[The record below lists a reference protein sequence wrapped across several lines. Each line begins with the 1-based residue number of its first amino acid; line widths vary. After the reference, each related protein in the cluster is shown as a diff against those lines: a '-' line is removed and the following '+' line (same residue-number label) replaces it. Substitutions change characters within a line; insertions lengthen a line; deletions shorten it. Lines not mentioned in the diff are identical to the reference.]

1 MGGSTG
7 SMVPGPVTDHGSR
20 RPSLAPSTLLSHDL
34 HTAAARTRP
43 RPRRAPAQGSDYR
56 AVPAEG
62 RPQSRGSARGEDL
75 KVLRQRAE
83 SGYRRPEQPRQLPTL
98 LVRDPAELS
107 PDRTDSKRDPSA
119 KRPVFKPK
127 DISEIEAEIKKIN
140 EAEVKAREEAAAEAI
155 AAELEAEVSE
165 ASEADLDEITDII
178 AEEIVAEELENLDK
192 MTDLAAIDMAAEEIA
207 EELLSA
213 DIDDLVDLKMDIIA
227 DADDSENEII
237 EGSGQLPTLDFG
249 SITEVTY

>member
-1 MGGSTG
+1 MGVAARASPRQH
-7 SMVPGPVTDHGSR
+7 SSAMI
-20 RPSLAPSTLLSHDL
+20 STLLLLAPALALAVPLPKDL
-34 HTAAARTRP
+34 TIEQFQQKAARSLEEVPGVRISKSYASV
-43 RPRRAPAQGSDYR
+43 RSQGIGGQNNL
-56 AVPAEG
+56 VNF
-62 RPQSRGSARGEDL
+62 
-75 KVLRQRAE
+75 
-83 SGYRRPEQPRQLPTL
+83 PTL

-155 AAELEAEVSE
+155 AAELETEMSE

-178 AEEIVAEELENLDK
+178 AEELENLDK

-237 EGSGQLPTLDFG
+237 E
-249 SITEVTY
+249 

>member
-1 MGGSTG
+1 MGSLEE
-7 SMVPGPVTDHGSR
+7 VPGVRISKSYASVR
-20 RPSLAPSTLLSHDL
+20 S
-34 HTAAARTRP
+34 
-43 RPRRAPAQGSDYR
+43 QGIGGQNNL
-56 AVPAEG
+56 VNF
-62 RPQSRGSARGEDL
+62 
-75 KVLRQRAE
+75 
-83 SGYRRPEQPRQLPTL
+83 PTL

-127 DISEIEAEIKKIN
+127 DILEIEAEIKKIN

-165 ASEADLDEITDII
+165 ASEADLDKI
-178 AEEIVAEELENLDK
+178 
-192 MTDLAAIDMAAEEIA
+192 TDLAAIDMAAEEIA

>member
-1 MGGSTG
+1 MGVAARASARQH
-7 SMVPGPVTDHGSR
+7 SSAMI
-20 RPSLAPSTLLSHDL
+20 STLLLLAPALALAVPLPKDL
-34 HTAAARTRP
+34 TIEQFQQKAARSLEE
-43 RPRRAPAQGSDYR
+43 APGVRISKSYASVRSQGIGGQNNL
-56 AVPAEG
+56 VNF
-62 RPQSRGSARGEDL
+62 
-75 KVLRQRAE
+75 
-83 SGYRRPEQPRQLPTL
+83 PTL
-98 LVRDPAELS
+98 L
-107 PDRTDSKRDPSA
+107 RDPSA

>member
-1 MGGSTG
+1 MGVAARASPRQHF
-7 SMVPGPVTDHGSR
+7 SAMI
-20 RPSLAPSTLLSHDL
+20 STLLLLAPALALAVPLPKDL
-34 HTAAARTRP
+34 TIEQIQQKAARSLEEMPGVRISKSYASV
-43 RPRRAPAQGSDYR
+43 RSQGIGGQNNL
-56 AVPAEG
+56 VNF
-62 RPQSRGSARGEDL
+62 
-75 KVLRQRAE
+75 
-83 SGYRRPEQPRQLPTL
+83 PTL

-178 AEEIVAEELENLDK
+178 AEEIVAEEL
-192 MTDLAAIDMAAEEIA
+192 
-207 EELLSA
+207 LSA

>member
-1 MGGSTG
+1 MGVAARASARQH
-7 SMVPGPVTDHGSR
+7 SSAMI
-20 RPSLAPSTLLSHDL
+20 STLLLLAPALALAVPLPKDL
-34 HTAAARTRP
+34 TIEQFQQKAARSLEEVPGVRISKSYASV
-43 RPRRAPAQGSDYR
+43 RSQGIGGQNNL
-56 AVPAEG
+56 VNF
-62 RPQSRGSARGEDL
+62 
-75 KVLRQRAE
+75 
-83 SGYRRPEQPRQLPTL
+83 PTL

-165 ASEADLDEITDII
+165 ASEADL
-178 AEEIVAEELENLDK
+178 
-192 MTDLAAIDMAAEEIA
+192 AAIDMAAEEIA

>member
-1 MGGSTG
+1 MGPRQHS
-7 SMVPGPVTDHGSR
+7 SAMI
-20 RPSLAPSTLLSHDL
+20 STLLFLVPALALAVPLPKDL
-34 HTAAARTRP
+34 TIEQFQQKAARSLEEVPGVRISKSYASV
-43 RPRRAPAQGSDYR
+43 RSQGIGGQNNL
-56 AVPAEG
+56 VNF
-62 RPQSRGSARGEDL
+62 
-75 KVLRQRAE
+75 
-83 SGYRRPEQPRQLPTL
+83 PTL

-107 PDRTDSKRDPSA
+107 PDRTDSKRVPSA

-127 DISEIEAEIKKIN
+127 DISEIEAEIKKII

-155 AAELEAEVSE
+155 AELEAEVSE

>member
-1 MGGSTG
+1 M
-7 SMVPGPVTDHGSR
+7 GSR
-20 RPSLAPSTLLSHDL
+20 RPSLAPSTLLAMISTLLLLAPALALAVPLPKDL
-34 HTAAARTRP
+34 TIEQFQQKAARSLEEVPGVRISKSYASV
-43 RPRRAPAQGSDYR
+43 RSQGIGGQNNL
-56 AVPAEG
+56 VNF
-62 RPQSRGSARGEDL
+62 
-75 KVLRQRAE
+75 
-83 SGYRRPEQPRQLPTL
+83 PTL

-192 MTDLAAIDMAAEEIA
+192 ITDLAAIDMAAEEVA

>member
-1 MGGSTG
+1 MGVAARASARQH
-7 SMVPGPVTDHGSR
+7 SSAMI
-20 RPSLAPSTLLSHDL
+20 STLLLLAPALALAVPLPKDL
-34 HTAAARTRP
+34 TIEQFQQKAARSLEEVPGVRISKSYASV
-43 RPRRAPAQGSDYR
+43 RSQGIGGQNNL
-56 AVPAEG
+56 VNF
-62 RPQSRGSARGEDL
+62 
-75 KVLRQRAE
+75 
-83 SGYRRPEQPRQLPTL
+83 PTL

-140 EAEVKAREEAAAEAI
+140 EAEVKAREEAAEAI

>member
-1 MGGSTG
+1 MGVAARASARQH
-7 SMVPGPVTDHGSR
+7 SSAMI
-20 RPSLAPSTLLSHDL
+20 STLLLLAPALALAVPLPKDL
-34 HTAAARTRP
+34 TIEQFQQKAARSLEEVPGVRISKSYASV
-43 RPRRAPAQGSDYR
+43 RSQGIGGQNNL
-56 AVPAEG
+56 VNF
-62 RPQSRGSARGEDL
+62 
-75 KVLRQRAE
+75 
-83 SGYRRPEQPRQLPTL
+83 PTL

-140 EAEVKAREEAAAEAI
+140 EAEVKAREEAAAEA
-155 AAELEAEVSE
+155 
-165 ASEADLDEITDII
+165 
-178 AEEIVAEELENLDK
+178 
-192 MTDLAAIDMAAEEIA
+192 MAAEEIA

>member
-1 MGGSTG
+1 MGVAARASPRQH
-7 SMVPGPVTDHGSR
+7 SSAMI
-20 RPSLAPSTLLSHDL
+20 STLLLLAPALALAVPLPKDL
-34 HTAAARTRP
+34 TIEQFQQKAARSLEEVPGVRISKSYASV
-43 RPRRAPAQGSDYR
+43 RSQGIGDQNNL
-56 AVPAEG
+56 ANF
-62 RPQSRGSARGEDL
+62 
-75 KVLRQRAE
+75 
-83 SGYRRPEQPRQLPTL
+83 PTL

-119 KRPVFKPK
+119 KRPFFKPK

-178 AEEIVAEELENLDK
+178 AEEIDAE
-192 MTDLAAIDMAAEEIA
+192 
-207 EELLSA
+207 
-213 DIDDLVDLKMDIIA
+213 
-227 DADDSENEII
+227 DSENEII

>member
-1 MGGSTG
+1 MG
-7 SMVPGPVTDHGSR
+7 
-20 RPSLAPSTLLSHDL
+20 
-34 HTAAARTRP
+34 
-43 RPRRAPAQGSDYR
+43 
-56 AVPAEG
+56 
-62 RPQSRGSARGEDL
+62 
-75 KVLRQRAE
+75 
-83 SGYRRPEQPRQLPTL
+83 
-98 LVRDPAELS
+98 
-107 PDRTDSKRDPSA
+107 
-119 KRPVFKPK
+119 
-127 DISEIEAEIKKIN
+127 KIN

-178 AEEIVAEELENLDK
+178 AEEIVAEELEN
-192 MTDLAAIDMAAEEIA
+192 IDMAAEEIA